1 MKLFYGSQ
9 IGVAPPTFAIVS
21 SRPDKIPE
29 HYTRFLSHGLRAR
42 FGFTGSAIRIR
53 YKSRRRERA
62 S

>member
-1 MKLFYGSQ
+1 MYVAQ